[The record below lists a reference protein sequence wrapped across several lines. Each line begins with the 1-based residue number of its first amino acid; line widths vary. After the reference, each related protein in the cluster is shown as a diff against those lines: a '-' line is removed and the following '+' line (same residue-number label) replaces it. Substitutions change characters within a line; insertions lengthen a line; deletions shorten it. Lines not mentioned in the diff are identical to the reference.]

1 MCYSLAWRSKFLI
14 LNICSY
20 TPSLPMHLMHSLP
33 CSTHTLSA
41 IKTVISLVTAFYI
54 LIICLYFPCHGSLGA
69 SILPESLKHTS
80 YLLLFYITRR
90 RMMTST
96 HSVSRRTVTYQELL
110 SLHNPVLI
118 WVLQNKVIRKQKDW
132 DLPWALPNW
141 QQVRQPAGFPHE
153 AKRWGL
159 TRAAALL
166 LSLPAAEELLKLH
179 RSLSDPGMSQ
189 SLCRRHAVLQRQSYQ
204 GRPIAC

>member
-1 MCYSLAWRSKFLI
+1 MAVWGLPSSQKAW
-14 LNICSY
+14 NTHY
-20 TPSLPMHLMHSLP
+20 T
-33 CSTHTLSA
+33 
-41 IKTVISLVTAFYI
+41 YY
-54 LIICLYFPCHGSLGA
+54 YFTSLGEQWW
-69 SILPESLKHTS
+69 P
-80 YLLLFYITRR
+80 
-90 RMMTST
+90 ST
-96 HSVSRRTVTYQELL
+96 HSVSCHIVTYQELL
-110 SLHNPVLI
+110 SGHNRVSI